1 MVNDSPAFQDDPS
14 SGSAGDEQSDPGL
27 SRRLHLL
34 EQIVQQSGEAVALI
48 SATDRQAALTVSY
61 RNPRFHLLAANA
73 STSFDEVFGESGL
86 QLARHSSQQLAAI
99 VRDEASFH
107 GELSSADGMRSF
119 KIDLIPAEP
128 APPDLISSIIF
139 IQELAD
145 QHGRLVRVDRD
156 ALYDPVSSLPNRVL
170 LFDHLGRD
178 IAIASAD
185 QRPLCL
191 LLVDLDRFQEI
202 NRAFGHQRG
211 DQVLAQV
218 GRRLGQQLAPA
229 ELISRIGGDEF
240 VIVLPGADAGRA
252 SRLATRLL
260 KALEAPLMIGD
271 RPVTVGASIGI
282 AEYPTHGVDATE
294 IVRAAE
300 VAMYSAKQSS
310 SGFALFAGGDP
321 AQSQFEL
328 ARIGELRE
336 ALTNDQLV
344 VYYQPKI
351 HLRSGLVTRV
361 EALVRWQ
368 HPTEGLLYPAEFL
381 PLAERSGLIRT
392 ISDWT
397 LEQAI
402 RQCRQWHDE
411 QSPIHIAVNLPARSL
426 QDPLLPL
433 RVVELL
439 ERWRVEPRCL
449 KLEIT
454 ESSILADP
462 QHAFAVL
469 SLLQAV
475 GVRLSIDD
483 FGTGFSSLVHL
494 RQLPVDEIKIDKSFV
509 QAMLTSDAD
518 LAIVR
523 ATIEL
528 AHNLGRQVVAEGVE
542 DEQTLQVLSDL
553 GCDLVQGYYYSKAV
567 PADELRRWLQV
578 NDWGLSIGSGSRQ
591 S

>member
-1 MVNDSPAFQDDPS
+1 MVNDYASFHDAPES
-14 SGSAGDEQSDPGL
+14 SAGEEQSEPGM
-27 SRRLHLL
+27 SRRLQLL
-34 EQIVQQSGEAVALI
+34 EQIVQQSGEAIALI
-48 SATDRQAALTVSY
+48 SGADRQAALTVSY
-61 RNPRFHLLAANA
+61 RNSRFHLLAANA
-73 STSFDEVFGESGL
+73 SRWFDEVFGLTGL
-86 QLARHSSQQLAAI
+86 QLTKNTCEELAGMI
-99 VRDEASFH
+99 RSEATYH

-128 APPDLISSIIF
+128 IAAEQVCSIIF

-156 ALYDPVSSLPNRVL
+156 ALYDPVSNLPNRVL

-178 IAIASAD
+178 IAIAAAD

-191 LLVDLDRFQEI
+191 LLVDLDRFQEV
-202 NRAFGHQRG
+202 NRAFGHQQG

-218 GRRLGQQLAPA
+218 GRRLGQQLAPT

-240 VIVLPGADAGRA
+240 VIVVPGADAGRA

-260 KALEAPLMIGD
+260 KALESPLMIDD

-282 AEYPTHGVDATE
+282 AEYPTHGADATE

-321 AQSQFEL
+321 AESQFEL
-328 ARIGELRE
+328 ARTGELRE
-336 ALTNDQLV
+336 ALTSDQLV

-361 EALVRWQ
+361 EALVRWE

-381 PLAERSGLIRT
+381 PLAERSGLIRA

-397 LEQAI
+397 LERAI

-439 ERWRVEPRCL
+439 ERWGVEPRCL

-518 LAIVR
+518 LAIVK

-542 DEQTLQVLSDL
+542 DEGTLQVLSAL

-578 NDWGLSIGSGSRQ
+578 NDWGLSLSNGSRQ
-591 S
+591 R